1 MKEKNRMRLEF
12 AAKSANEGFA
22 RSVVAAF
29 ASQLDPRMDELSDLR
44 TAVSEAVT
52 NAIVHA
58 YGDVTEPGEKKV
70 VMECVLYEST
80 VEITVTDT
88 GRGIE
93 NLEQAMT
100 PLYTTAPE
108 LERSGMGF
116 TIMQTFTDE
125 MRVTSTPGVGTS
137 VFLRKE
143 FQSVK

>member
-1 MKEKNRMRLEF
+1 MREINRMGLEF
-12 AAKSANEGFA
+12 LAKSSNEGFA

-29 ASQLDPRMDELSDLR
+29 ASQIDPRLDELSDLR

-58 YGDVTEPGEKKV
+58 YGEDRNEKQKV
-70 VMECVLYEST
+70 RMDCVLYPNAIE
-80 VEITVTDT
+80 VTVTDF

-93 NLEQAMT
+93 DVEQARA

-116 TIMQTFTDE
+116 TIMETFTDDMYVE
-125 MRVTSTPGVGTS
+125 SQLGKGTK
-137 VFLRKE
+137 VFLRKV
-143 FQSVK
+143 FRSVK